1 VPSPPYRRKGCC
13 LLPKTMGRVHLHP
26 IFDGRFLVR
35 EPDFYMWWDCILAAQ
50 EESDQTRVW
59 TVLFFNHGIVVW
71 RAAVVKQLQA
81 PRASVPK
88 PRCAVNMQVVFP
100 FESSLIHAVVQHI
113 LFSWPGPFERAGVH
127 RQERARRDENS
138 RSISLARPILVEGQ
152 ISLCIVV
159 SFYAKCLNFCIGVE
173 RV

>member
-1 VPSPPYRRKGCC
+1 
-13 LLPKTMGRVHLHP
+13 
-26 IFDGRFLVR
+26 
-35 EPDFYMWWDCILAAQ
+35 
-50 EESDQTRVW
+50 
-59 TVLFFNHGIVVW
+59 
-71 RAAVVKQLQA
+71 
-81 PRASVPK
+81 
-88 PRCAVNMQVVFP
+88 MQVVFP